1 MRTVGYLVN
10 GKSAKSAEQ
19 ADKPKG
25 GGRPT
30 KAELLKELAVL
41 GVEAD
46 PATTNDKLAA
56 MLAEAKSAEQAE
68 EAEGE

>member
-10 GKSAKSAEQ
+10 GKSAKSAGQ
-19 ADKPKG
+19 ADKTKG

-30 KAELLKELAVL
+30 KAELLKELSAL
-41 GVEAD
+41 GIEAD

-56 MLAEAKSAEQAE
+56 MLAEAKSTGQDE